1 MYCAHCGTPA
11 DPQDRVCRACG
22 AALRGAAPAQGQ
34 PAQVGEGASSSE
46 PAAAL
51 VPEAPAPEEAFAA
64 SVEQPPAPAASATTP
79 DALAGP
85 SLVRGRG
92 EPAQPS
98 PATQVKQSGV
108 ADSRASRAWAP
119 GRQPYPYPYPSPSPY
134 AYSAYYGYPA
144 YQPYQPYPAYP
155 YPYPSY
161 SYASYYAPV
170 PFYAPPSP
178 PRAPGETYRL
188 VLAWI
193 ATIGGGL
200 SLLGG
205 LLWGLLTILTAS
217 LRAPNNLAV
226 LATNGGLALAA
237 VLGGVAG
244 LVYGILAILRRPSPR
259 FGFPQ
264 SWIFLGLTVLA
275 IGGGVVLWN
284 VLPTPGSALAILPL
298 VILAGLLPVLTILAF
313 TARRLRFPTT
323 WRHLVLSVAF
333 GAVVAVL
340 LAAILEAVLQ
350 RAIVAIL
357 SALGYQFGAG
367 FGINNFNPS
376 SPGEVIAVLLVLSV
390 VAPIVEEGLKPLGA
404 VLLMPRIRGPN
415 EAFLLGLAAGLG
427 FAVIETLGY
436 FGMGQA
442 DWIGV
447 AIGRIGAGL
456 LHGVGAGMGALGWY
470 YLIRGKGVPL
480 RWLRG
485 FGALLYAVIQ
495 HAVFNGSNLITA
507 VPPIGKLLSHP
518 FYLGRLPLDSFTW
531 VAFFFYAV
539 ILGVLILVTWRLG
552 RISPDALPPKTAP
565 ILPGAG
571 APVDRTPQP
580 VPGGAR

>member
-1 MYCAHCGTPA
+1 
-11 DPQDRVCRACG
+11 V
-22 AALRGAAPAQGQ
+22 AQQ
-34 PAQVGEGASSSE
+34 KQ
-46 PAAAL
+46 
-51 VPEAPAPEEAFAA
+51 
-64 SVEQPPAPAASATTP
+64 P
-79 DALAGP
+79 DAAG
-85 SLVRGRG
+85 SKAGYAAV
-92 EPAQPS
+92 
-98 PATQVKQSGV
+98 
-108 ADSRASRAWAP
+108 P
-119 GRQPYPYPYPSPSPY
+119 GRQAYSYPYSYPAPY
-134 AYSAYYGYPA
+134 AFSAYYGYPT
-144 YQPYQPYPAYP
+144 YQPYRPYPVYP

-161 SYASYYAPV
+161 AYASYYAPV
-170 PFYAPPSP
+170 PFYAPPPP

-193 ATIGGGL
+193 TTVGGGL
-200 SLLGG
+200 SLVGG
-205 LLWGLLTILTAS
+205 LLWGLLTVITA
-217 LRAPNNLAV
+217 LVEAPNNLAV
-226 LATNGGLALAA
+226 LATDGGLALAA

-264 SWIFLGLTVLA
+264 AWIFLGLTVLA

-284 VLPTPGSALAILPL
+284 VLPVPGSAVALLPL

-313 TARRLRFPTT
+313 TAGRLRFPTT

-333 GAVVAVL
+333 GSVVAVL
-340 LAAILEAVLQ
+340 LALILETILQ
-350 RAIVAIL
+350 FAIVAIL
-357 SALGYQFGAG
+357 IALGYQFSPG
-367 FGINNFNPS
+367 FGANNFNPS
-376 SPGEVIAVLLVLSV
+376 NPGQVIAILLLLSV
-390 VAPIVEEGLKPLGA
+390 VAPIVEEGVKPLGA

-436 FGMGQA
+436 FSMGEA

-447 AIGRIGAGL
+447 AVARIGAGL

-485 FGALLYAVIQ
+485 FGALLYAVVQ
-495 HAVFNGSNLITA
+495 HAVFNGSNLITV
-507 VPPIGKLLSHP
+507 VPPIGKALSQP
-518 FYLGRLPLDSFTW
+518 FYLGQLPLDSFTW
-531 VAFFFYAV
+531 VAFVFYAI
-539 ILGVLILVTWRLG
+539 ILGVLILVTGRL
-552 RISPDALPPKTAP
+552 RRLSADALPPKTAP

-571 APVDRTPQP
+571 APVDRAPQP